1 MYHNYDK
8 YVSYGTPVGRKNII
22 LVFLKLLDTNRVEME
37 KLESIKTTL
46 KFRID
51 REQGAPGSRSWA
63 GHGPVPPHHLDPG
76 PGPDPAGGPDLGRT
90 PVNAFPV

>member
-8 YVSYGTPVGRKNII
+8 YVSYGMPVGGKNII
-22 LVFLKLLDTNRVEME
+22 LVFLKLLDKNRVEME

-51 REQGAPGSRSWA
+51 REQGKAR
-63 GHGPVPPHHLDPG
+63 VVL
-76 PGPDPAGGPDLGRT
+76 
-90 PVNAFPV
+90 FPVFRHGGLPHRGVWFMRGRQNCGVNLDLSK

>member
-8 YVSYGTPVGRKNII
+8 YVSYGMPVGGKNII

-46 KFRID
+46 KFRVD
-51 REQGAPGSRSWA
+51 RG
-63 GHGPVPPHHLDPG
+63 
-76 PGPDPAGGPDLGRT
+76 LG
-90 PVNAFPV
+90 